1 MLKEMRGADRR
12 VTLSSLD
19 DVLAMHKVARA
30 FGRIAFCLTSKQA
43 SKQTRFQKARNA

>member
-12 VTLSSLD
+12 VILSSFD

-30 FGRIAFCLTSKQA
+30 FGKIAFCLT